1 MGDDPVV
8 DNEDLTTFNADEK
21 VNEMYDY
28 AIHQMAPHYRGNHI
42 LIPMG
47 CDFTYGNAKIN
58 FSSMDRLIR
67 YFNKVK
73 DDATVLYSTP
83 SEYFDALIA

>member
-1 MGDDPVV
+1 
-8 DNEDLTTFNADEK
+8 
-21 VNEMYDY
+21 
-28 AIHQMAPHYRGNHI
+28 MAPHYRGNHI

-58 FSSMDRLIR
+58 FASMDRLIKH
-67 YFNKVK
+67 FNSKIT
-73 DDATVLYSTP
+73 DATVLYSTP